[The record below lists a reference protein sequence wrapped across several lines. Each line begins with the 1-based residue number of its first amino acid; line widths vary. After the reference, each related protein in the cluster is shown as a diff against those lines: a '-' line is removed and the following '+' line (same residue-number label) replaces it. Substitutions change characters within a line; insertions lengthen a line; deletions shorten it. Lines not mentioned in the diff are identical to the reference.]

1 MKKRLVVFAV
11 FAFIMSTFAG
21 CGNATNQVK
30 FEEKSVSVTI
40 ETDKT
45 EYKAGEVIHYKM
57 VIRNDREGW
66 ILNEAK
72 FEYTNSDGLVPAGD
86 GKLDNVIPELLH
98 NQYTVIEGDLTG
110 DGVTLLLGSMGEA
123 FKGLTEMFAPIK
135 AYASEENEVELR
147 PYVKVMYGGTE
158 VTVRAVMK
166 LKMRQEKVVY
176 EADSSERYKTVVCHD
191 PSIFR
196 DFDGTYYIV
205 GSFLAGAKS
214 EDLKN
219 WTSLDKEIQGSFT
232 KEEKDKIKAWNKDE
246 RANGWNGY
254 LWAPDVV
261 YNPNMNKYCMY
272 LSANGD
278 DWKSNIVMLTADS
291 FTGPYEYQGTI
302 VYGGFTEKVF
312 KETDVDEILGVDKLP
327 ERYIT
332 NGIANKK
339 WGDEYPNC
347 IDPCT
352 FFDEEGNLWMSYG
365 SWSGGI
371 FMLKL
376 DPETGLRDTSV
387 TYETNAY
394 SDAYFGTKIAGGKY
408 VSGEASYIQHIG
420 EYYYL
425 FVSYGNLEANGGY
438 NIRIFRS
445 KYPDRDYVDALGN
458 DAFYDKYEF
467 NYNQSVGTRLFG
479 AYKWRNFDKGQV
491 SQGHNSAFTDA
502 DGKSYIV
509 FHTRTN
515 DGTEGHYVKVHQLF
529 VNREGWLVAA
539 PYQTNGESYEPGSV
553 SSSDMEGS
561 WDIIIHDLNVD
572 YKNREVKTP
581 KTVKFDSNGRI
592 TGELLGTWSLD
603 ETNSYIDLTIN
614 DKNYSGVTLTMKV
627 EYTSVDTLV
636 FTALGTD
643 NQITVWG
650 SKNIEK

>member
-1 MKKRLVVFAV
+1 MKKRLTISILVLFLIGALC
-11 FAFIMSTFAG
+11 A
-21 CGNATNQVK
+21 CGDKSNRVS
-30 FEEKSVSVTI
+30 FEEKNVSVSI
-40 ETDKT
+40 ETDKDS
-45 EYKAGEVIHYKM
+45 YKSGDTIHYKM

-66 ILNEAK
+66 ILNDST
-72 FEYTNSDGLVPAGD
+72 FEYTNSDGLVSAG
-86 GKLDNVIPELLH
+86 GKLDNVIPELKFD
-98 NQYTVIEGDLTG
+98 QYTVIEGDLTG
-110 DGVTLLLGSMGEA
+110 DGKTLFIGNIKEKMCDAFSFLKPLEA
-123 FKGLTEMFAPIK
+123 HADSDK
-135 AYASEENEVELR
+135 EVELR
-147 PYVKVMYGGTE
+147 PYIKVMYGETE
-158 VTVRAVMK
+158 VTIRAVMK
-166 LKMRQEKVVY
+166 LTMRQEGVVY
-176 EADSSERYKTVVCHD
+176 SQDKALKYKTVVCHD
-191 PSIFR
+191 PSIFL
-196 DFDGTYYIV
+196 DKDGTYYIV

-214 EDLKN
+214 DNLRD

-232 KEEKDKIKAWNKDE
+232 KEQKDLIKAWNKDE

-261 YNPNMNKYCMY
+261 WNPHMNKYCMY

-302 VYGGFTEKVF
+302 VYGGFTEKDF
-312 KETDVDEILGVDKLP
+312 KPTDVDEILGVDELP
-327 ERYIT
+327 ERYIK
-332 NGIANKK
+332 NGINNKK

-347 IDPCT
+347 IDPCA

-371 FMLKL
+371 FILKL

-387 TYETNAY
+387 KYETNEH

-408 VSGEASYIQHIG
+408 VSGEASYIQHVG

-438 NIRIFRS
+438 NIRVFRS

-467 NYNQSVGTRLFG
+467 NYNQSVGVRLFG
-479 AYKWRNFDKGQV
+479 AYKWRNFSKGQV
-491 SQGHNSAFTDA
+491 AQGHNSAFTDA

-529 VNREGWLVAA
+529 TNKEGWLVAA
-539 PYQTNGESYEPGSV
+539 PYQTNGETYTPGSITTE
-553 SSSDMEGS
+553 DMVGS
-561 WDIIIHDLNVD
+561 WDILVHDLNVD
-572 YKNREVKTP
+572 YKNREVKTSR
-581 KTVKFDSNGRI
+581 TVKFTKDGKI
-592 TGELLGTWSLD
+592 TGEILGSWSID
-603 ETNSYIDLTIN
+603 EEGSYVTIKLN
-614 DKNYSGVTLTMKV
+614 DTEYSGVALNMKI
-627 EYTSVDTLV
+627 EFTTVDTLV
-636 FTALGTD
+636 FTALGD

-650 SKNIEK
+650 SKNVE